1 MEKKI
6 LVVDDELRM
15 REMFYDLLSR
25 KGYKILTAPGAGE
38 AIEIVRQ
45 ENPDLVLID
54 IKMPNIDG
62 IETLKKIRE
71 FDARIRIVMLTGMDD
86 VELEKQARLIG
97 ASGFLRKELDLSLIT
112 KPVDGILAE
121 IKEVSAA
128 EAKKILIVDDNLQI
142 RSFLERFLI
151 KKGFYALSAAS
162 GEEALEKIKTAKPII
177 VLLDIKMPGMDGLM
191 TLKRIKEI
199 NEDIGVIMITGVE
212 DEDIGEVALKSG
224 AYDYITKP
232 LDLDYL
238 EMCLLTKIL
247 LLSA

>member
-6 LVVDDELRM
+6 LVVDD
-15 REMFYDLLSR
+15 D
-25 KGYKILTAPGAGE
+25 
-38 AIEIVRQ
+38 
-45 ENPDLVLID
+45 
-54 IKMPNIDG
+54 
-62 IETLKKIRE
+62 
-71 FDARIRIVMLTGMDD
+71 
-86 VELEKQARLIG
+86 
-97 ASGFLRKELDLSLIT
+97 
-112 KPVDGILAE
+112 
-121 IKEVSAA
+121 
-128 EAKKILIVDDNLQI
+128 LQI
-142 RSFLERFLI
+142 RSLLEKFLI

>member
-15 REMFYDLLSR
+15 REMLYDLLSR

-45 ENPDLVLID
+45 ENPDLVLLD
-54 IKMPNIDG
+54 IKMPKIDG

-71 FDARIRIVMLTGMDD
+71 LDARIRIVMLTGMDD
-86 VELEKQARLIG
+86 LELEKQARLIG
-97 ASGFLRKELDLSLIT
+97 ASGFLRKELDLALIT
-112 KPVDGILAE
+112 KAVDEILAE
-121 IKEVSAA
+121 RKEVSAA

-142 RSFLERFLI
+142 RSLLEKFLI
-151 KKGFYALSAAS
+151 KKGFHALTAAS

-212 DEDIGEVALKSG
+212 DENIGEVALKSG

>member
-6 LVVDDELRM
+6 LVVDDELQI
-15 REMFYDLLSR
+15 REMLYDLLSR
-25 KGYKILTAPGAGE
+25 KGYKIITASGGGE
-38 AIEIVRQ
+38 AIEIMRQ
-45 ENPDLVLID
+45 ENPDLVLLD
-54 IKMPNIDG
+54 IKMPEIDG

-71 FDARIRIVMLTGMDD
+71 FDTKTRIVMLTGMDD

-97 ASGFLRKELDLSLIT
+97 ASGFLRKELDIALIT
-112 KPVDGILAE
+112 KAVDEVLTERKG
-121 IKEVSAA
+121 VSAA
-128 EAKKILIVDDNLQI
+128 EAKKILIVDDNLQV
-142 RSFLERFLI
+142 RSFMERFLI
-151 KKGFYALSAAS
+151 KKGFDALTAAS
-162 GEEALEKIKTAKPII
+162 GEEALEKIKTAKPLI

-199 NEDIGVIMITGVE
+199 NKGIGVIMITGVE
-212 DEDIGEVALKSG
+212 DKNIGEEALKSG

-238 EMCLLTKIL
+238 EMCLITKIL